1 MRRGYSKDSIFPH
14 NFGREVVG
22 GGASESDLLCVGMII
37 RKLAKALRGN
47 IQSAVE
53 FAG

>member
-14 NFGREVVG
+14 NFGREVV